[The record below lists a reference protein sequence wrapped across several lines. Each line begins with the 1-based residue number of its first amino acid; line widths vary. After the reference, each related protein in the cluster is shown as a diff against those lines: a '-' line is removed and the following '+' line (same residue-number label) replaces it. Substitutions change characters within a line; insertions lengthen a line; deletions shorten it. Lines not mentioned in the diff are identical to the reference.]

1 MIIIRYL
8 LKAFNLEI
16 MQVVLNKDVAKLGH
30 RGDVV
35 KVREGFFRNFLLPR
49 GLALIG
55 DVSNLK
61 VAGVR
66 KEKIVAQR
74 KVTLENS
81 KDILSKLKG
90 LKIVMKSKISSKG
103 KLFGAIAE
111 DQVVAEINKA
121 TGLKLDRGFIKMTH
135 IKTTGAHDVIV
146 HIAPEME
153 EKVKVTVKAA

>member
-1 MIIIRYL
+1 MVVIRYL
-8 LKAFNLEI
+8 LKAFNLEY

-55 DVSNLK
+55 DASALK
-61 VAGVR
+61 VAAVR
-66 KEKIVAQR
+66 KEKVVAQR
-74 KVTLENS
+74 KQVVDNA

-90 LKIVMKSKISSKG
+90 LKINMKSKISSKG

-111 DQVVAEINKA
+111 DKIAEVINEA

-135 IKTTGAHDVIV
+135 IKTTGTHDVLV
-146 HIAPEME
+146 HIGPEME
-153 EKVKVTVKAA
+153 EKVKVVVKAA

>member
-1 MIIIRYL
+1 MIVIRYL

-55 DVSNLK
+55 DACNLK
-61 VAGVR
+61 VAAVR
-66 KEKIVAQR
+66 KEKIVVQR
-74 KVTLENS
+74 KKTLDNA
-81 KDILSKLKG
+81 KDILAKLKG
-90 LKIVMKSKISSKG
+90 LKINMKSKISSKG

-111 DQVVAEINKA
+111 DQVAAAINEA
-121 TGLKLDRGFIKMTH
+121 TGLNLDRGFIKMTH
-135 IKTTGAHDVIV
+135 IKTTGSHDVIV